1 MNIENIGQAFCAII
15 MLAIELTHMTL
26 WLCATSLI
34 LSCANY
40 ITVQIKIIV
49 VCANYI

>member
-1 MNIENIGQAFCAII
+1 MCYNYICQIN
-15 MLAIELTHMTL
+15 THMTL
-26 WLCATSLI
+26 WLCATDLI

-49 VCANYI
+49 VCAHFILQFNALDTG